1 MTLHLQYIS
10 DDKGNP
16 SAVIIPINEWNS
28 ILKQINVETE
38 DKEPTKE
45 QILKGIKDGLRE
57 VKLIRSGKRKQ
68 KSLKAFL
75 NEL

>member
-10 DDKGNP
+10 DDEGNP
-16 SAVIIPINEWNS
+16 SAVIIPINEWNN
-28 ILKQINVETE
+28 IVKQINVETE
-38 DKEPTKE
+38 DEEPTKK

-68 KSLKAFL
+68 KSLKVFL
-75 NEL
+75 NE